1 MFRQNQA
8 LRSGVAAAGTPVTMR
23 QQTGRGIGGPHAPA
37 LLKEAAAVPRELSG
51 QAHLVRPLTPPHFR
65 IFGASL
71 AELPSVA

>member
-8 LRSGVAAAGTPVTMR
+8 LKSGVAAAGTPVTMR
-23 QQTGRGIGGPHAPA
+23 QQTGRGLHAPA

-51 QAHLVRPLTPPHFR
+51 QSSSHSALTPQQFH